1 MRAWALAIGMLL
13 MAGAAHAAEAPV
25 RYQLSPKVVNGALS
39 ALAVK
44 LDFIGDADGE
54 TGLELPDHWA
64 EAENLSRLISRLEV
78 KGGTLLPGDGP
89 VRRLR
94 HRPGARL
101 EVSYQIAV
109 IGDADPDRDHPKGEP
124 VVRPTWFMAH
134 GEGVFAAPTG
144 RQAAPARFGWGA
156 RPAGWTLASDLDHFT
171 QRPGRVSDIIDSV
184 VVGGEHLSVLMR
196 QVGGAPLRVAVLGE
210 WPSAPGDL
218 ADLAA
223 RIMTAENAFWRDPAS
238 PFLITLT
245 PLSGGQGGSY
255 STTGTGKGDAFAIES
270 TTNRDPVQDP
280 HFLAHEYMHTW
291 IANQVGGVPDQDE
304 ARDYWFSEG
313 FTDFYATRILLRAGV
328 WSLEDYAGR
337 YNEVLT
343 RYDGSPARNFTADQV
358 MAAFWTNQDA
368 QQSPYDRGRLLAATW
383 DRALRTASGGRL
395 SLDDVMRRQL
405 AAVRSGKAKGTA
417 ANLFPAMMTAMEPEL
432 AVQDDLAR
440 YVTRGETVRLPSDV
454 FGACLVVSGATI
466 PVFDLGFDGGT
477 SAKTGVISG
486 VDPAGPAYAA
496 GLRDGMKRL
505 ARVGGK
511 PGDSRVPIAYRVAGA
526 DGGEQ
531 VIQYLPAGRAT
542 FQLQTV
548 SVPPGLTATQR
559 AACVRELGGT

>member
-1 MRAWALAIGMLL
+1 MRAWAIILGVLL
-13 MAGAAHAAEAPV
+13 FGGVARAAEAPV
-25 RYQLSPKVVNGALS
+25 RYQLTPVVVNGALT
-39 ALAVK
+39 ALSVK
-44 LDFIGDADGE
+44 LDFKGDPDGE
-54 TGLELPDHWA
+54 TGLDLPDHWA
-64 EAENLSRLISRLEV
+64 EAENLSRLMSRIEV
-78 KGGTLLPGDGP
+78 KGGTLEPGDGP

-94 HRPGARL
+94 HRPGAEL

-109 IGDADPDRDHPKGEP
+109 IGDADPGRDHLKGEP

-134 GEGVFAAPTG
+134 GEGVFATPSG
-144 RQAAPARFGWGA
+144 RQAAPARFAWGA
-156 RPAGWTLASDLDHFT
+156 RPAGWTLASDLDHLAR
-171 QRPGRVSDIIDSV
+171 RPGRVSDIVDSV
-184 VVGGEHLSVLMR
+184 VVGGEHLSVVERHLGR
-196 QVGGAPLRVAVLGE
+196 APLRVAVLGQ
-210 WPSAPGDL
+210 WPSAPEAL
-218 ADLAA
+218 ADMAA
-223 RIMTAENAFWRDPAS
+223 RIMTAETAFWRDAPS

-270 TTNRDPVQDP
+270 TTNRDPARDP

-291 IANQVGGVPDQDE
+291 IANQVGGLSELDE

-313 FTDFYATRILLRAGV
+313 FTDFYASRILLRAGI

-337 YNEVLT
+337 YNEVLA
-343 RYDGSPARNFTADQV
+343 RYAGSPARNFTADQV
-358 MAAFWTNQDA
+358 MAAFWTNQNA
-368 QQSPYDRGRLLAATW
+368 QQSPYDRGRLLAVIW
-383 DRALRTASGGRL
+383 DKAVRSASGGRL

-405 AAVRSGKAKGTA
+405 AAVRTGGAKGTGA
-417 ANLFPAMMTAMEPEL
+417 SLFPSMVSATAPGL
-432 AVQDDLAR
+432 AVEADLAR
-440 YVTRGETVRLPSDV
+440 HVTRGDTVRLPSDV
-454 FGACLVVSGATI
+454 FGACLKVSDVTI
-466 PVFDLGFDGGT
+466 PVFDRGFDGET

-505 ARVGGK
+505 GRVGGQE
-511 PGDSRVPIAYRVAGA
+511 GDSRVAIAYRVAAA

-548 SVPPGLTATQR
+548 SVPPGLSPEQR
-559 AACVRELGGT
+559 AACVRDLGGT